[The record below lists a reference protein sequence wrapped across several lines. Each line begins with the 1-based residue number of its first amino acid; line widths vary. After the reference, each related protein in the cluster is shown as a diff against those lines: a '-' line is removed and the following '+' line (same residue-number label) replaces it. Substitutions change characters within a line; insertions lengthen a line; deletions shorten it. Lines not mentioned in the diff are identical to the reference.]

1 MATRYQQRHER
12 RFRRVV
18 FHQRGQQVAFHMVY
32 AHRRHLQRPGQRP
45 GHARADQQGPDQ
57 TGAGRVGHAVN
68 VVYAEAGVG
77 QGLPHQWQQL
87 ADVVAAG
94 QLRHHTTVFGVQGDL
109 AVDRMGAQGRAAGQ
123 VGVIHRHAGLITGRF
138 DAKDSHACYYDA
150 PAAPSGDVQISLL
163 SNPRPVFR
171 VGRLQFVD
179 SPL

>member
-1 MATRYQQRHER
+1 MATGHQQRHER

-18 FHQRGQQVAFHMVY
+18 LHQRGQQVAFHMVY

-45 GHARADQQGPDQ
+45 RHAGADQQCADQ
-57 TGAGRVGHAVN
+57 AGTGRIGHAVDIT
-68 VVYAEAGVG
+68 YTQAGVG
-77 QGLPHQWQQL
+77 QGLAHQRQQL

-94 QLRHHTTVFGVQGDL
+94 QFGHHTTVFGVQRDL
-109 AVDRMGAQGRAAGQ
+109 AVDRMGTQGRAAGQ

-150 PAAPSGDVQISLL
+150 PAAPSGDVQVSLL
-163 SNPRPVFR
+163 SNLWPVFR
-171 VGRLQFVD
+171 VGRLQFVY